1 MINLVDKTKLLYSST
16 DAAPQFFTNLSS
28 LSQNNFEISDNER
41 IGKFNGSVSTPKN
54 SKWYKQLK
62 LH

>member
-41 IGKFNGSVSTPKN
+41 IGKF
-54 SKWYKQLK
+54 
-62 LH
+62 